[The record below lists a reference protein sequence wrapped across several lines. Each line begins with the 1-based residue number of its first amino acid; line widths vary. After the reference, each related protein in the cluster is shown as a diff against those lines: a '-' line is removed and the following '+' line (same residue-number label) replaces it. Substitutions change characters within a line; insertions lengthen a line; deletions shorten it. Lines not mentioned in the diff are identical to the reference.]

1 MAIVTP
7 RPQREKKLIHIE
19 NSRFI
24 FNTNF
29 AGDPEKDRFGSDARQ
44 ANLVIPSYEQ
54 AMELLD
60 MGLKVKQ
67 TNPRPGEEEDY
78 QPTYFVAIKANY
90 DSDWPPKI
98 HLVSGDSD
106 PVLLD
111 EESVGRIDKCY
122 VLNVDAVLNIYEN
135 SRTGT
140 KSLYVRTMY
149 VTQDVEDDPFAA
161 KYARN

>member
-1 MAIVTP
+1 MAIITN
-7 RPQREKKLIHIE
+7 RPQREKKLIHVE

-44 ANLVIPSYEQ
+44 ANLVIPSQEQ

-78 QPTYFVAIKANY
+78 VPTYFVAIKVNY
-90 DSDWPPKI
+90 DSDWPPKVY
-98 HLVSGDSD
+98 LVSGDSD
-106 PVLLD
+106 PVELD
-111 EESVGRIDKCY
+111 EESVGRIDRCY

-140 KSLYVRTMY
+140 KSLYVRTLY
-149 VTQDVEDDPFAA
+149 VTQDVDDDPFAA
-161 KYARN
+161 KYARG